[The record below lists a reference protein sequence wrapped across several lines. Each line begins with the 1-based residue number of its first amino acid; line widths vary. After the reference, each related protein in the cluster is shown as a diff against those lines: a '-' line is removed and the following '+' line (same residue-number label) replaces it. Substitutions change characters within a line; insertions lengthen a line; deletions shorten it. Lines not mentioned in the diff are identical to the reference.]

1 MLVGYAPDLV
11 ILEFGISLELLN
23 NSVVV
28 VGNGESRSIIDLN
41 ILKNKVDI
49 IGCNALHR
57 DICPKYLVCC
67 DKRMADES
75 TLNPALKNSTIFVRD
90 EWFHYFRKIKKNKN
104 IKSLPKL
111 PFPQKEKMDLE
122 LNWGSG
128 SYAVLIAAEEYSNI
142 YLLGFDLYS
151 KNKLTNNVYKDTE
164 NYKKSTDLGIS
175 PIYWIYQLSLIFKK
189 YPEKN
194 FFIINDSQW
203 IIPAEWNIKNV
214 HFLNILSFEGLLLN
228 NKSV

>member
-1 MLVGYAPDLV
+1 
-11 ILEFGISLELLN
+11 
-23 NSVVV
+23 
-28 VGNGESRSIIDLN
+28 
-41 ILKNKVDI
+41 
-49 IGCNALHR
+49 
-57 DICPKYLVCC
+57 
-67 DKRMADES
+67 MADES
-75 TLNPALKNSTIFVRD
+75 TLNSVLKNSTIFVRD

-111 PFPQKEKMDLE
+111 PFTQKEKMDLE

-151 KNKLTNNVYKDTE
+151 KNKLTNNIYKDTI

-175 PIYWIYQLSLIFKK
+175 PLYWIYQLSLIFKK
-189 YPEKN
+189 YQEKK

-203 IIPAEWNIKNV
+203 AMPVEWNIKNV
-214 HFLNILSFEGLLLN
+214 YFLNILSFEGLLLN